1 MKQLLNVELS
11 VPVPAD
17 QVLISKVELQELKE
31 QSLSGVYWDMSDLRR
46 RINKSDRWIKD
57 NILYIPR
64 FKKILDSEN
73 GGFVYYPKSQ
83 GQKWSFQAKEM
94 AAFLDK
100 KFAEIFK
107 EEIA

>member
-1 MKQLLNVELS
+1 MQQLDVNLS
-11 VPVPAD
+11 IPIPSD

-31 QSLSGVYWDMSDLRR
+31 QSLSGMYWDMSDLKK

-64 FKKILDSEN
+64 FKKILDSDN

-100 KFAEIFK
+100 NFAEIFK
-107 EEIA
+107 EETT